1 MTIDDDDVVTETHGH
16 IITNNNATNIA
27 MDQDEQI
34 DQDQACMQD
43 QKMKDNTTCVIPPT
57 QQATTPAVTART
69 LHNMQEKNAKAP
81 QNKIPASLKPK
92 AKETKTK
99 AQSRP
104 RENTKIITLQL
115 NKMLIYFN
123 YTKSSAATQDIDI
136 QENVTDQAQITEDE
150 QQHNISNEGI
160 TIPPIKITT
169 ECEAEKRQPPPPI
182 TKNKAANGELETNN
196 KKKARNNQPSFT
208 IPITR
213 LFTYISTALNPGT
226 TTNNTVR
233 NNADKNTSANVAP
246 QPMIPSG
253 KDETTNNCDQTT
265 TEQAHTSHSFK
276 TLTWNCR
283 NLRLNSESLLL
294 LVQENKPDIIF
305 LTETHCLPRLHNK
318 LAPLRDGL
326 RDYHLTL
333 SSFNP
338 PPAIRGAVKLYPR
351 AKAGVL
357 LAVRKN
363 LVHDAGCDIIRHPT
377 PTDLSGYYTGITITS
392 PHGPTTYLATAYVCP
407 SNTELRNRI
416 YKHISKEAIN
426 NTDAPHCQGII
437 GGDWNATLFPTDR
450 SCTTMNHTD
459 KIHAK
464 FVDENRL
471 SPLATRHQPEMMFT
485 YFSETDTINASR
497 IDDAYYFLVNK
508 NTTRAP
514 PPPAPVKEAAAYTSH
529 GMTKK
534 TKKILTIRHHQKCG
548 SSK

>member
-1 MTIDDDDVVTETHGH
+1 
-16 IITNNNATNIA
+16 
-27 MDQDEQI
+27 
-34 DQDQACMQD
+34 
-43 QKMKDNTTCVIPPT
+43 MKGNTTCVIPPT
-57 QQATTPAVTART
+57 QQATAPAVTART
-69 LHNMQEKNAKAP
+69 PHNMQKKNAKAP

-104 RENTKIITLQL
+104 RENTKIINLQL
-115 NKMLIYFN
+115 NKMLIYFK
-123 YTKSSAATQDIDI
+123 YTKSSAATQDTDM

-305 LTETHCLPRLHNK
+305 LTETHCLQ
-318 LAPLRDGL
+318 
-326 RDYHLTL
+326 DY
-333 SSFNP
+333 
-338 PPAIRGAVKLYPR
+338 
-351 AKAGVL
+351 
-357 LAVRKN
+357 
-363 LVHDAGCDIIRHPT
+363 
-377 PTDLSGYYTGITITS
+377 
-392 PHGPTTYLATAYVCP
+392 
-407 SNTELRNRI
+407 
-416 YKHISKEAIN
+416 
-426 NTDAPHCQGII
+426 
-437 GGDWNATLFPTDR
+437 
-450 SCTTMNHTD
+450 
-459 KIHAK
+459 
-464 FVDENRL
+464 
-471 SPLATRHQPEMMFT
+471 
-485 YFSETDTINASR
+485 TIN
-497 IDDAYYFLVNK
+497 
-508 NTTRAP
+508 
-514 PPPAPVKEAAAYTSH
+514 
-529 GMTKK
+529 
-534 TKKILTIRHHQKCG
+534 
-548 SSK
+548 